1 MANSK
6 KYLNHLLQRTEIT
19 PACSEEE
26 RTAADVI
33 ARIFTDHGFNPEIQ
47 EFTASSSR
55 KNVSA
60 IAGIVLFV
68 ATLFMGI
75 GGALGIFGFLL

>member
-1 MANSK
+1 MGAVCLHALSNRDMEPYMANSK

-33 ARIFTDHGFNPEIQ
+33 ARIFTDHGFNPEI
-47 EFTASSSR
+47 
-55 KNVSA
+55 
-60 IAGIVLFV
+60 
-68 ATLFMGI
+68 
-75 GGALGIFGFLL
+75 